1 MPGILCNEVVT
12 SKVTSSTSTLT
23 IGTFVWPSTA
33 PTPGS
38 ILKTDGSGNLT
49 FESSNVRSV
58 VDPASSTFTVG
69 ASDDI
74 VAVTGTLDTTI
85 TLPDPS
91 TKTVGD
97 MIYIVKEVDGA
108 SVITISPSGGELVS
122 GSPTAALSAA
132 YGSVRLYTN
141 GTNWFALF

>member
-23 IGTFVWPSTA
+23 IGTFVWPSAA

-58 VDPASSTFTVG
+58 VDPASTTFTVG

-85 TLPDPS
+85 TLPDSS

-108 SVITISPSGGELVS
+108 SVKV
-122 GSPTAALSAA
+122 
-132 YGSVRLYTN
+132 YTN